1 MGIRLDG
8 TTDTISAPGSDLNL
22 GQSGDSVKVA
32 SEVRLPT
39 AGPLSNRNLFVN
51 GGARI
56 AQRGT
61 SETGVTGSAYQ
72 TVDQFKTSISAL
84 GTWTVTQST
93 DAPPGFTHSFKM
105 DCTTADTSP
114 SSGAVAALDTFVEAQ
129 DLQVL
134 EYGSSSAVAA
144 TLSFYVKSN
153 KTGSGTVSI
162 LQPDNSERCL
172 NVSYTISSANTWE
185 RKTISLPADASGVIN
200 DDNGRGLGME
210 FWLHSGSTYTG
221 GSAQN
226 TWGSLTQSNRNFANL
241 GVGGSTADYW
251 MITGVQL
258 EVGSQ
263 ATPFEHRTYADDLAR
278 CQRYFRVFG
287 TGAQF
292 IRGATGTVYSSAP
305 LQSFYPISPDMRTT
319 PTASNAAGGT
329 TLTCQGYDQNYTSSP
344 GTREYVATF
353 YNTGQGTM
361 VLGVNY
367 NQSNNGGSNLPT
379 SVKFVQLNDTIHLS
393 AEL

>member
-22 GQSGDSVKVA
+22 GQSGDSVKIA

-39 AGPLSNRNLFVN
+39 AGPLSNRNIFVN
-51 GGARI
+51 GGARV

-72 TVDQFKTSISAL
+72 TVDQFKTSIASL

-93 DAPPGFTHSFKM
+93 DAPPGFSNSLKM
-105 DCTTADTSP
+105 DCTTADASP
-114 SSGAVAALDTFVEAQ
+114 ASGDVCAIDTYVEAQ

-162 LQPDNSERCL
+162 LQNDNSERCI
-172 NVSYTISSANTWE
+172 NVSYTISTANTWE
-185 RKTISLPADASGVIN
+185 RKTISLPADASGLIN
-200 DDNGRGLGME
+200 NDTGRGLGME
-210 FWLHSGSTYTG
+210 FWLNSGSTYTG

-226 TWGSLTQSNRNFANL
+226 TWGSLNNSNRNFANL
-241 GVGGSTADYW
+241 GVGGSTDDYW

-263 ATPFEHRTYADDLAR
+263 ATPFEHRSYADDLQR
-278 CQRYFRVFG
+278 CLRYCYVLGSQNPSNNYERFDFGICSSSTTTRIICRHPVQMRVAPTVSVPDATKFQISNTSNSYDISAISRMDNVAG
-287 TGAQF
+287 PLTTSLSCTHSS
-292 IRGATGTVYSSAP
+292 GATSGAIYLIERNGDQLGRIIFSS
-305 LQSFYPISPDMRTT
+305 
-319 PTASNAAGGT
+319 
-329 TLTCQGYDQNYTSSP
+329 
-344 GTREYVATF
+344 
-353 YNTGQGTM
+353 
-361 VLGVNY
+361 
-367 NQSNNGGSNLPT
+367 
-379 SVKFVQLNDTIHLS
+379 
-393 AEL
+393 EL

>member
-22 GQSGDSVKVA
+22 GQSGDSVKLA
-32 SEVRLPT
+32 SAVQLPT
-39 AGPLSNRNLFVN
+39 AGALSNRNIFVN
-51 GGARI
+51 GGARV

-61 SETGVTGSAYQ
+61 SATGVTGSAYQ
-72 TVDQFKTSISAL
+72 TVDQFKTSISSL
-84 GTWTVTQST
+84 GTWTVTQET
-93 DAPPGFTHSFKM
+93 DAPAGFSNSFKM
-105 DCTTADTSP
+105 DCTTANTSP

-129 DLQVL
+129 NLQVL

-200 DDNGRGLGME
+200 NDNGRGLGIE
-210 FWLHSGSTYTG
+210 FWLNSGSTYTG

-258 EVGSQ
+258 ELGEE
-263 ATPFEHRTYADDLAR
+263 ATPFEHRSYADDLAR
-278 CQRYFRVFG
+278 CQRYYQEAG
-287 TGAQF
+287 T
-292 IRGATGTVYSSAP
+292 I
-305 LQSFYPISPDMRTT
+305 
-319 PTASNAAGGT
+319 
-329 TLTCQGYDQNYTSSP
+329 LTTSSP
-344 GTREYVATF
+344 DRYF
-353 YNTGQGTM
+353 
-361 VLGVNY
+361 VNVTLPVEMRD
-367 NQSNNGGSNLPT
+367 SPAISAGSIESGSGGSLLALYSRAGANT
-379 SVKFVQLNDTIHLS
+379 SKTHFYQGSDNSLITNAWFKFED
-393 AEL
+393 EL

>member
-22 GQSGDSVKVA
+22 GQSGDSVKLA
-32 SEVRLPT
+32 SQVQLPT
-39 AGPLSNRNLFVN
+39 HGALSNRNLFVN

-61 SETGVTGSAYQ
+61 SSTGVTGSAYQ

-84 GTWTVTQST
+84 GTWTVTQET
-93 DAPPGFTHSFKM
+93 DAPAGFANSFKM
-105 DCTTADTSP
+105 DCTTADASPTS
-114 SSGAVAALDTFVEAQ
+114 GGVAAIDTFVEAQ
-129 DLQVL
+129 NLQVL

-200 DDNGRGLGME
+200 NDAGRGLGIE
-210 FWLHSGSTYTG
+210 FWLNSGSTYTG

-241 GVGGSTADYW
+241 GVGGSTSDYW

-258 EVGSQ
+258 ELGEE
-263 ATPFEHRTYADDLAR
+263 ATPFEHRSYGDDLAR
-278 CQRYFRVFG
+278 CQRYYYEITSNTDSFLPTTSDGRARLALTHPV
-287 TGAQF
+287 TMRAHP
-292 IRGATGTVYSSAP
+292 TV
-305 LQSFYPISPDMRTT
+305 
-319 PTASNAAGGT
+319 TASGFT
-329 TLTCQGYDQNYTSSP
+329 ITS
-344 GTREYVATF
+344 GRQVM
-353 YNTGQGTM
+353 TGF
-361 VLGVNY
+361 LDS
-367 NQSNNGGSNLPT
+367 QSNATLPAI
-379 SVKFVQLNDTIHLS
+379 TID

>member
-22 GQSGDSVKVA
+22 GQSGDSVKLA
-32 SEVRLPT
+32 SQVQLPT
-39 AGPLSNRNLFVN
+39 DGALSNRNIFVN
-51 GGARI
+51 GGARV

-61 SETGVTGSAYQ
+61 SATGVTGSAYQ
-72 TVDQFKTSISAL
+72 TVDQFKTSISSL
-84 GTWTVTQST
+84 GTWTVTQET
-93 DAPPGFTHSFKM
+93 DAPAGFANSFKM
-105 DCTTADTSP
+105 DCTTANTSP

-200 DDNGRGLGME
+200 NDNGRGLGME
-210 FWLHSGSTYTG
+210 FWLNSGSTYTG

-263 ATPFEHRTYADDLAR
+263 ATPFEHRSYADDLAR
-278 CQRYFRVFG
+278 CQRYYQEAG
-287 TGAQF
+287 IILSNT
-292 IRGATGTVYSSAP
+292 
-305 LQSFYPISPDMRTT
+305 SPDRYYSTINLPVEMRDS
-319 PTASNAAGGT
+319 PTISAGYIDSGSGGAMLALFSRDGVNTSKTQFYQGTANSVISNAW
-329 TLTCQGYDQNYTSSP
+329 
-344 GTREYVATF
+344 F
-353 YNTGQGTM
+353 
-361 VLGVNY
+361 
-367 NQSNNGGSNLPT
+367 
-379 SVKFVQLNDTIHLS
+379 KFED
-393 AEL
+393 EL